1 MQGKQINQHRMIPK
15 KAIIVLGMHRSGTSV
30 LTRIFN
36 FLGASVST
44 NLMPATEENP
54 SGYWE
59 SIQIAKFNN
68 KLLQSAGTSWK
79 SDAPVTEEW
88 FNHPD
93 RIHDRTNAK
102 MIIQSEFASEEIFVL
117 KCPRLCLLLPF
128 WKTVF
133 KEMGI
138 EVFVTIVLRDPL
150 QVAKS
155 LSARDKFPGMKS
167 ASISNFNTSALVW
180 LRYVLDAERYS
191 RDLPRIIVDYSTLIT
206 DWQSALKPVL
216 TGFIPSFPTIYPIP
230 IAQINALLDPSMRRK
245 KPENE
250 IVSLDSQPDPLLKA
264 LSILKNA
271 LILNKSSDQPYY
283 DHIFNEFERL
293 RIAYEKLRIKR
304 FESEDTD
311 IWAKEI
317 LKCLTILKQ
326 PSIWLSDAP
335 PTILFISNVPSA
347 NIGQTFRVRHN
358 AEALEKLG
366 WKSYYFQ
373 PQSNE
378 TSHILEICDMVVV
391 FRTEW
396 DLTLDSISKTCHN
409 RNIPLVY
416 DVDDIIF
423 EPEVTIP
430 ELFTILNILPEAD
443 KTKWIR
449 KSERQKLTL
458 INSDAAILS
467 TKPLAIAAAR
477 YCKNTFVLPN
487 CLNKTMLDLAD
498 IAKKRKKPSSEDG
511 LYRIGFAGG
520 TETHQENFRIIEYAL
535 SIVLSQN
542 PLVRLV
548 IVGPLDVSKYSLLA
562 PYNSQIEIRPKIPM
576 SELFNEIHRFDINLA
591 PLEVNNPFCE
601 TKSELRYLFAAAVSV
616 PTIASPT
623 FPLKQAIVDKH
634 SGYLANNEQQ
644 WIENISMLLHN
655 ADIRSV
661 CGQTARIHAIAQF
674 GPEALLTKVNEVYSQ
689 ILTISK

>member
-1 MQGKQINQHRMIPK
+1 MLPK
-15 KAIIVLGMHRSGTSV
+15 KAILVLGMHRSGTSV

-36 FLGASVST
+36 LLGASVSA

-68 KLLQSAGTSWK
+68 KLLQSAGINWK
-79 SDAPVTEEW
+79 SDAPVPENW

-93 RIHDRTNAK
+93 RNHDRSDAK
-102 MIIQSEFASEEIFVL
+102 MIIQSEFAGEEIFVL

-155 LSARDKFPGMKS
+155 LSARASFTEMKP
-167 ASISNFNTSALVW
+167 ASIINIHTSALVW
-180 LRYVLDAERYS
+180 LRYVLDAERFS

-230 IAQINALLDPSMRRK
+230 IVQINALLDPSMRRK

-264 LSILKNA
+264 LSILKDA
-271 LILNKSSDQPYY
+271 HILNNSSDQPYY

-311 IWAKEI
+311 IWAIEI

-326 PSIWLSDAP
+326 PSLWLSDAP

-347 NIGQTFRVRHN
+347 NIGQIFRVRHI

-366 WKSYYFQ
+366 WKVYYFHL
-373 PQSNE
+373 QSTEVNQ
-378 TSHILEICDMVVV
+378 ILEFCDIVVV
-391 FRTEW
+391 FRTDWE
-396 DLTLDSISKTCHN
+396 LTLDTISKTCHN
-409 RNIPLVY
+409 RKIPLVY

-423 EPEVTIP
+423 EPEVIIP
-430 ELFTILNILPEAD
+430 EIFTLLNFLSQNDGINWKE
-443 KTKWIR
+443 
-449 KSERQKLTL
+449 KSRGQQLT
-458 INSDAAILS
+458 ITNSDVAILS
-467 TKPLAIAAAR
+467 TEPLAIAAAR
-477 YCKNTFVLPN
+477 YCKITFVLPN
-487 CLNKTMLDLAD
+487 CLNVPMMDLAETASQR
-498 IAKKRKKPSSEDG
+498 IKPSSKDG
-511 LYRIGFAGG
+511 IYRIGFAGG
-520 TETHQENFRIIEYAL
+520 TETHHENFRIIEHAL
-535 SIVLSQN
+535 SIVLSRN

-548 IVGPLDVSKYSLLA
+548 IIGPLDVSKYSLLA
-562 PYNSQIEIRPKIPM
+562 PYTNQIETRPKVPL

-591 PLEVNNPFCE
+591 PLKVNNPFCE

-634 SGYLANNEQQ
+634 SGYLANNEHQ
-644 WIENISMLLHN
+644 WIENINILLHN

-674 GPEALLTKVNEVYSQ
+674 GPEALLMKVNEVYSQ
-689 ILTISK
+689 ILTISKEGISTD